1 MKIFWAKMYS
11 LVEALNE
18 LVVCAGLVLLT
29 AGLIA
34 KEWYA
39 LWGLMLFVNAMTVE
53 LAFLNPPELFQERK
67 PPRLRP
73 AAVQRIRQKPAT
85 VHELQPQPRAHVRER
100 KAAA

>member
-1 MKIFWAKMYS
+1 MKIFWAKLYS

-18 LVVCAGLVLLT
+18 LIVCAGLVLLT

-39 LWGLMLFVNAMTVE
+39 LWGLMLFINAMTVE
-53 LAFLNPPELFQERK
+53 LAFLNPPEILTEKK

-73 AAVQRIRQKPAT
+73 AAVQRARKRLAT
-85 VHELQPQPRAHVRER
+85 VHELQPQPRARVQER